1 MSAVANAMKANKAET
16 DNQWIEGTQNLYPR
30 VKAAATTAMLFPA
43 LSMIGSVKVVES
55 RRLKTEE
62 CAEISLGQEQ
72 GIHQNYVRIHTH
84 ARGPTLD

>member
-1 MSAVANAMKANKAET
+1 MKANKAET

-30 VKAAATTAMLFPA
+30 VKAAATTAMLFPALLPA

-72 GIHQNYVRIHTH
+72 GIHQNYMRIHTH